1 MGILVESRPRQ
12 LLTTMPLI
20 YMKAVVVQKDW
31 DPQAV
36 GFIRPEKDIYNW
48 YVTTIVIQLTLF
60 LQRIYLTLYF
70 FWSSNEIVHAT
81 RQHSEE
87 IRLSSLRHSKPKKE
101 QKSGFRLA
109 WLWYFKQMTK
119 QGCVEKNSY

>member
-1 MGILVESRPRQ
+1 MLQAEEADHYPADGAFVHGLYIEGARWQDANEAGNYTSDVSGEKIMGILVESRPRQ

-48 YVTTIVIQLTLF
+48 YVTMLVIQ
-60 LQRIYLTLYF
+60 
-70 FWSSNEIVHAT
+70 S
-81 RQHSEE
+81 
-87 IRLSSLRHSKPKKE
+87 LSSCN
-101 QKSGFRLA
+101 KSI
-109 WLWYFKQMTK
+109 
-119 QGCVEKNSY
+119 